1 MKVVRDLIGGHQPM
15 PIDIHYN
22 GDIAADGT
30 TLRYKGSLCKF
41 MDFSGY
47 VTNGTGYVTW
57 GGETTA
63 YENLCGILEESSGT
77 SGQYLPN
84 NATYGLTTKKM
95 TPIFSSTVIK
105 AEYARTDPS
114 GTAIT
119 DTGASGTASTTFTP
133 AALTTA
139 DKMNGGWIYMVTG
152 ANAGSLR
159 YVLNDDATDL
169 TFATAM
175 DNASVSADTFLV
187 IQPAVGMRQVDF
199 DAHLVNIKSETDSG
213 SNPNF
218 IIGLRTTI
226 TAPGIGETALAR
238 DVHDGLTIANAR
250 FFHEFIIGGNA
261 LGIGNAYNFGL
272 FA

>member
-1 MKVVRDLIGGHQPM
+1 MRAVRDLIGGHQPM

-41 MDFSGY
+41 MDFEGY
-47 VTNGTGYVTW
+47 RTNGTGYVTW

-63 YENLCGILEESSGT
+63 SENLCGILEESSGT

-114 GTAIT
+114 GTATT
-119 DTGASGTASTTFTP
+119 DTTATATASTTFTP
-133 AALTTA
+133 ETLTTA

-152 ANAGSLR
+152 NNAGALR
-159 YVLNDDATDL
+159 YILNDSATAL

-175 DNASVSADTFLV
+175 NYATIASDTFLV

-199 DAHLVNIKSETDSG
+199 DAHFVNIKSDTDSAA
-213 SNPNF
+213 NLNY

-226 TAPGIGETALAR
+226 TAPGIGEVALAR

-261 LGIGNAYNFGL
+261 VGIGNAYNFGL